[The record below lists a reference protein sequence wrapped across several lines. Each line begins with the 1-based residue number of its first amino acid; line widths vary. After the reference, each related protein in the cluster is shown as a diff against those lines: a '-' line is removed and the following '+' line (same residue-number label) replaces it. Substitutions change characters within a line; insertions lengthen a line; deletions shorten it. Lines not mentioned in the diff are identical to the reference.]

1 MREEIIA
8 TIPQDDAEVTLE
20 VALVHTDTNHAC
32 IELRHLVWGGTSKNA
47 SWIVIDGESGNSLAC
62 R

>member
-1 MREEIIA
+1 MQSFYFDGFRQLHTSI
-8 TIPQDDAEVTLE
+8 
-20 VALVHTDTNHAC
+20 LVDNGFNGTNHRKFSSLKG
-32 IELRHLVWGGTSKNA
+32 ISKNA